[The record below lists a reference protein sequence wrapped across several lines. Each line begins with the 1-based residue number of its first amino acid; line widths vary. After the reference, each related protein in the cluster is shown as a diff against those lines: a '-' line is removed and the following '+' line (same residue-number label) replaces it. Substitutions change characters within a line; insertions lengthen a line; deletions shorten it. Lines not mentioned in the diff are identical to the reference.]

1 MWAWETLLASR
12 PALNWESVLA
22 RASIIIECGRK
33 SGLGRVRRTLT
44 LARALKAQ
52 GFACDVF
59 VTSDEGTDLIHA
71 MGFSARPASD
81 LPDSFDFLVM
91 DTCSQSADEV
101 SALCARARTSC
112 VIDDLAERPVVCDFV
127 INPNLYAPNLDY
139 SAYKAREI
147 FRGPSCALVDDVFF
161 ASAQPIDSREGFVVS
176 FGGTDDGSLAAPVAA
191 ELHARTG
198 EPVYVPIPAYQEPCA
213 ALLALDG
220 DKVTILRGADMPVLL
235 GRTRTY
241 VGAAGATVLEALAA
255 GCKVCATATQA
266 DQHKNVGFLPEVGV
280 ATLDAYDPHNV
291 SVLALLQHREER
303 VGTAIKAGAADDIA
317 ARMRELASAL

>member
-1 MWAWETLLASR
+1 MGSC
-12 PALNWESVLA
+12 PALDWESALT

-52 GFACDVF
+52 GFACDVY
-59 VTSDEGTDLIHA
+59 VTSGEGSDLIEA
-71 MGFSARPASD
+71 MGFSA
-81 LPDSFDFLVM
+81 LPVANLPEQFDFLVM
-91 DTCSQSADEV
+91 DTCSQTADEV
-101 SALCARARTSC
+101 TALCARARLSC
-112 VIDDLAERPVVCDFV
+112 VIDDLAERPVTCDFV
-127 INPNLYAPNLDY
+127 INPNLYAPGLDY

-161 ASAQPIDSREGFVVS
+161 SNAQPYASRSGFVVS

-198 EPVYVPIPAYQEPCA
+198 EPVYVPIPSYQEPCS

-220 DKVTILRGADMPVLL
+220 DQITILRGADMPVLL
-235 GRTRTY
+235 GHTRTY

-266 DQHKNVGFLPEVGV
+266 DQHKNVGFLPEIGV

-291 SVLALLQHREER
+291 SVLALLQHREPAGEA
-303 VGTAIKAGAADDIA
+303 AIRAGAADNIA
-317 ARMRELASAL
+317 AKMAEVAFA

>member
-1 MWAWETLLASR
+1 M
-12 PALNWESVLA
+12 A

-44 LARALKAQ
+44 LARALAAQ
-52 GFACDVF
+52 GIGCDVY
-59 VTSDEGTDLIHA
+59 VTSDEGSDLIA
-71 MGFSARPASD
+71 SMGFVSSPVEQ
-81 LPDSFDFLVM
+81 LPGQFDFLVM
-91 DTCSQSADEV
+91 DTCSFSSEEV
-101 SALCARARTSC
+101 SALCAKARTSC

-127 INPNLYAPNLDY
+127 INPNLYAPSLDY

-161 ASAQPIDSREGFVVS
+161 SSAKPTENREGFVVS

-235 GRTRTY
+235 GSARTY

-255 GCKVCATATQA
+255 GCRVCAAATQE
-266 DQHKNVGFLPEVGV
+266 DQHKNVGFLPEIGV
-280 ATLDAYDPHNV
+280 ATLDSYNAHNV
-291 SVLALLQHREER
+291 SVMALLQHHEP
-303 VGTAIKAGAADDIA
+303 GGSAALQSGAAGKIV
-317 ARMRELASAL
+317 ARMAELMVAR